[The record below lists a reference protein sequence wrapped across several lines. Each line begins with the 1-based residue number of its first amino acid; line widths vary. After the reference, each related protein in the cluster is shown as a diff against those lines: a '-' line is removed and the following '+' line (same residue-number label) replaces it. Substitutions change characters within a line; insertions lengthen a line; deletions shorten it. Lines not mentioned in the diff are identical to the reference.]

1 MNYDIE
7 KIIRKLLIKY
17 PLFGSVI
24 NNLEFVE
31 DYKIETAETDG
42 EVIYFNPKFVS
53 KLSEKEQVFLFAHE
67 VCHVALNHIF
77 RGEGKNGEVWNIA
90 TDAVINANLR
100 KDGFQVIKNGVD
112 VPEAVDFD
120 AEELYEIL
128 LSRKTQ
134 NIKKDGKFRDGRKSE
149 KGTPSSGKGDTE
161 KISENEEIIPIEL
174 EETAKTMHTLWE
186 TAREKKNKKGAKTNK
201 DSEES
206 DGEKNKKTK
215 GDGSGKENVKQK
227 KQGQDTEKTD
237 DETVGVIAKIGEK
250 AIFKQNENIRKKKLE
265 EFKNILVQESIG
277 GANRQKIEVRNMKD
291 IGVSDAVIDW
301 RKLFIESIQRPL
313 DWSYTN
319 ATIEDGVVTPHLE
332 KMPSP
337 EIEII
342 LDTSGSI
349 NETLLKNFLRECKNI
364 LKNATIRVGCFD
376 TRFYGFKKIIRQVD
390 IDTMVFLGGG
400 GTDFDVAVNA
410 FSKNIANKVIF
421 TDGDA
426 KMPEKAKNIT
436 WIVFGGRQIS
446 PKGGR
451 VIYITKQQ
459 EKSLNE
465 SELER

>member
-1 MNYDIE
+1 
-7 KIIRKLLIKY
+7 
-17 PLFGSVI
+17 
-24 NNLEFVE
+24 
-31 DYKIETAETDG
+31 
-42 EVIYFNPKFVS
+42 
-53 KLSEKEQVFLFAHE
+53 
-67 VCHVALNHIF
+67 
-77 RGEGKNGEVWNIA
+77 
-90 TDAVINANLR
+90 
-100 KDGFQVIKNGVD
+100 
-112 VPEAVDFD
+112 
-120 AEELYEIL
+120 